1 MLTDKLKI
9 ISQKLNNN
17 QLLGSKPAFKRHD
30 SVMVDMEEREM
41 GELFL
46 GNKEEGV
53 KHVKKLGHVK
63 QPGQIQGP
71 EIKQSF
77 SNFGNSQ
84 DFN

>member
-1 MLTDKLKI
+1 MKI

-41 GELFL
+41 SELFL

-63 QPGQIQGP
+63 QPCQVQSP
-71 EIKQSF
+71 KIKKNIF
-77 SNFGNSQ
+77 YLLEFPG
-84 DFN
+84 F